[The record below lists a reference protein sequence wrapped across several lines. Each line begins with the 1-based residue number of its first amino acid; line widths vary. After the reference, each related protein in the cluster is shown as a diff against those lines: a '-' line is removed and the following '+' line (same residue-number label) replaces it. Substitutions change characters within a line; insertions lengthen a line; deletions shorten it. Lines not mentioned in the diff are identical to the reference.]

1 MVAIS
6 YKNEQMPWT
15 ESSGASF
22 TLAAAECFQDRKAGA
37 AEAAGGFGRVKET
50 KPVFPGY
57 GRIGFGVKFGRIS
70 GALGKELYPMVP
82 RNHGIDIVYRHWR
95 QGMLGLH
102 YFDGIAA
109 GF

>member
-57 GRIGFGVKFGRIS
+57 GRIGFDVKFGRIS
-70 GALGKELYPMVP
+70 GAVGKELYPMAP
-82 RNHGIDIVYRHWR
+82 RKHGIDIVYRRWR
-95 QGMLGLH
+95 QGMFGLR
-102 YFDGIAA
+102 FFGGIAA
-109 GF
+109 DF